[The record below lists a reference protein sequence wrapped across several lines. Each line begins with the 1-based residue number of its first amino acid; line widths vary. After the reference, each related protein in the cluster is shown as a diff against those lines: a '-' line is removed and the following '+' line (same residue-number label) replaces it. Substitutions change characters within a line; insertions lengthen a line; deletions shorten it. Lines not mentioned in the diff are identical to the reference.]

1 MCLILGIARLGHERR
16 RLAHPV
22 LGDKLPF
29 GMIARLRLGIDQRRK
44 QKTFALPLLRIRLGE
59 VLGRLD

>member
-1 MCLILGIARLGHERR
+1 
-16 RLAHPV
+16 